1 MIQNC
6 TTLIINMCDSSG
18 KSEMHKNNTG
28 YYYFYHFIFI
38 FKSKP
43 FLNMKNRPHFKEPFK
58 FGFEN
63 HNILF
68 TTNRCTKKYKNSPKM
83 FVYVKKNISIIL
95 AFFWD
100 RSL

>member
-6 TTLIINMCDSSG
+6 TTLIIIYMRGSG
-18 KSEMHKNNTG
+18 GKLEMHKNDTG
-28 YYYFYHFIFI
+28 YYYFYHFTFI

-43 FLNMKNRPHFKEPFK
+43 FLNIKNRPYFKEPFK

-68 TTNRCTKKYKNSPKM
+68 TTNRCKKSTKIVQKCLFM
-83 FVYVKKNISIIL
+83 
-95 AFFWD
+95 
-100 RSL
+100 